1 MTDSSRWG
9 ELEVLELSPNLVPNV
24 SGNRQAGR
32 KWLKMATLAKLI
44 DVEERGRG
52 EDWRRV

>member
-9 ELEVLELSPNLVPNV
+9 ELEVLELSLNLVPNV

-52 EDWRRV
+52 EDGRRV